1 MVNVDTVYQRVLA
14 LANKEQRG
22 YITPQEFNTYA
33 NHAQMEIFEQY
44 FYDTNQFKRLPGNDS
59 EYHDMVDLIDEKL
72 YIFKKSGT
80 ISHGSSIDSIDNDP
94 ITQTSLL
101 YRIGDVYT
109 GNIGMGGNKHVEEV
123 KAGDIIKLQ
132 NSPLTKP
139 TWNRP
144 VYYIRN
150 NNIYFD
156 PINFG
161 NQGSIPYI
169 VNYIVKPRK
178 VNWTYM
184 VVSEK
189 PLYNSTASDHQHFE
203 LHESEET
210 KLVMKILLLA
220 GVGIKDYNLSQL
232 AAQKEIGKIQ
242 QEKQ

>member
-1 MVNVDTVYQRVLA
+1 MAISVDTIYQRVLA

-80 ISHGSSIDSIDNDP
+80 ISHGNSIDSIDAGN
-94 ITQTSLL
+94 L
-101 YRIGDVYT
+101 YRIGDIYT
-109 GNIGMGGNKHVEEV
+109 DNIGVGGNRHVEEV
-123 KAGDIIKLQ
+123 KAEDIIRVQ

-139 TWNRP
+139 TVNRP
-144 VYYIRN
+144 IYYIRN

-156 PINFG
+156 P
-161 NQGSIPYI
+161 QGDTPYI

>member
-22 YITPQEFNTYA
+22 YITPQEFNIYA

-80 ISHGSSIDSIDNDP
+80 ISHGNSIDSIDDGN
-94 ITQTSLL
+94 L

-109 GNIGMGGNKHVEEV
+109 DNIGVGGNKHVEEV
-123 KAGDIIKLQ
+123 KAGDVIKIQ

-139 TWNRP
+139 TVNRP
-144 VYYIRN
+144 IYYIRN

-156 PINFG
+156 P
-161 NQGSIPYI
+161 QGDTPYI

-203 LHESEET
+203 LHESEEET
-210 KLVMKILLLA
+210 IVTSILELMGIIIEKPQLQQTALVEK
-220 GVGIKDYNLSQL
+220 
-232 AAQKEIGKIQ
+232 AQVK
-242 QEKQ
+242 QEQIR

>member
-1 MVNVDTVYQRVLA
+1 
-14 LANKEQRG
+14 
-22 YITPQEFNTYA
+22 
-33 NHAQMEIFEQY
+33 MEIFEQY

-72 YIFKKSGT
+72 YMFKKSGT
-80 ISHGSSIDSIDNDP
+80 ISHGNSIDSIDDGN
-94 ITQTSLL
+94 L

-109 GNIGMGGNKHVEEV
+109 DNIGVGGNKHVEEV
-123 KAGDIIKLQ
+123 KAGDVIKIQ

-139 TWNRP
+139 TVNRP
-144 VYYIRN
+144 IYYIRN

-161 NQGSIPYI
+161 NQGSVPYI

>member
-1 MVNVDTVYQRVLA
+1 MAIKVDNVYQKVLV

-22 YITPQEFNTYA
+22 YITPQEFNLLA
-33 NHAQMEIFEQY
+33 PNAQMEIFEQY

-59 EYHDMVDLIDEKL
+59 EYHDMIDLIDEKL
-72 YIFKKSGT
+72 YMFKKSSST
-80 ISHGSSIDSIDNDP
+80 SHGSPINTIDSDP
-94 ITQTSLL
+94 ITLTSNL

-156 PINFG
+156 PINF
-161 NQGSIPYI
+161 SEEAYI

-189 PLYNSTASDHQHFE
+189 PLYNPNAADHHHFE

-210 KLVMKILLLA
+210 KLVIKILLLA
-220 GVGIKDYNLSQL
+220 GVGIKDYNLAQL
-232 AAQKEIGKIQ
+232 ATQKEIGKIQ

>member
-72 YIFKKSGT
+72 YIFKKSGA
-80 ISHGSSIDSIDNDP
+80 ISHGNSIDSIAAGN
-94 ITQTSLL
+94 L

-109 GNIGMGGNKHVEEV
+109 DNIGVGGNKHVEEV
-123 KAGDIIKLQ
+123 KAEDIIRVQ

-139 TWNRP
+139 TVNRP
-144 VYYIRN
+144 IYYIRN

-156 PINFG
+156 P
-161 NQGSIPYI
+161 QGDTPYI

>member
-22 YITPQEFNTYA
+22 YITPQEFNIYA

-72 YIFKKSGT
+72 YFFKKVGE
-80 ISHGSSIDSIDNDP
+80 ISHETSINTIDPDD
-94 ITQTSLL
+94 LL
-101 YRIGDVYT
+101 YRIGDIHT
-109 GNIGMGGNKHVEEV
+109 GNIGIGGHKRVEEV
-123 KAGDIIKLQ
+123 KAEDVIRIQ
-132 NSPLTKP
+132 SSPLTKP
-139 TWNRP
+139 TISRP
-144 VYYIRN
+144 IYYIRN
-150 NNIYFD
+150 NTIYFD
-156 PINFG
+156 PIDN
-161 NQGSIPYI
+161 NASSNPYI
-169 VNYIVKPRK
+169 VNYIVKPAK

-189 PLYNSTASDHQHFE
+189 PLYNSSAPDHHHFD

-210 KLVMKILLLA
+210 KLVTKILLLA
-220 GVGIKDYNLSQL
+220 GVGIKDFNLAQL
-232 AAQKEIGKIQ
+232 TAQKEATKIQ